1 MSRENV
7 NMENVSRESANMK
20 DVSRESANMEN
31 VSKESANMKDV
42 SSENVNMEN
51 MSGESVGL
59 KNMRIKAT
67 NVQFSYGSDKVLD
80 DISFEMSEP
89 KIYGLLG
96 RNGAGK
102 TTLLSMIGSFREPT
116 AGKLHID
123 GEAPFENAE
132 IMQNVTF
139 MYNKDFT
146 GETDRP
152 AQIVK
157 DIQRY
162 RPNFDLDYANE
173 LLKKF
178 KLYDEKPIRRLST
191 GKQSAVNVVVGL
203 ASRSPITIFDE
214 VYLGM
219 DAPARDLFYKEL
231 LKEQERYPRIIILST
246 HLVSE
251 MEYLF
256 DEVLIISGGKV
267 LLQQPADELI
277 EQGVTVIGSKASVEA
292 FAQGKQVLHEE
303 QLGDTRSVTMY
314 GAMSEAE
321 HREAMQLGLIIEP
334 VSLHNLFIHLTKED
348 D

>member
-1 MSRENV
+1 MR
-7 NMENVSRESANMK
+7 
-20 DVSRESANMEN
+20 
-31 VSKESANMKDV
+31 
-42 SSENVNMEN
+42 SEVVKHMNIVA
-51 MSGESVGL
+51 
-59 KNMRIKAT
+59 K
-67 NVQFSYGSDKVLD
+67 NVQFSYGSDKVLSD
-80 DISFEMSEP
+80 MSFEMNEP

-102 TTLLSMIGSFREPT
+102 TTLLSLIGSFREPT
-116 AGKLHID
+116 AGQLHID
-123 GEAPFENAE
+123 GEAPFENANV
-132 IMQNVTF
+132 MQYVTF

-152 AQIVK
+152 AQLVK
-157 DIQRY
+157 HIHRY
-162 RPNFDLDYANE
+162 RPYFDLDYANE

-178 KLYDEKPIRRLST
+178 KLYDEKPLQKLST
-191 GKQSAVNVVVGL
+191 GKQSAFNVVVGL

-231 LKEQERYPRIIILST
+231 LLEQERHPRLIILST

-267 LLQQPADELI
+267 LLQQPCDELM
-277 EQGVTVIGSKASVEA
+277 EQGVTVIGSRSSVEA
-292 FAQGKQVLHEE
+292 FSAGKQVLNEE
-303 QLGDTRSVTMY
+303 ELGDTRSVTLF

-321 HREAMQLGLIIEP
+321 RSEAMQLGLSIEP
-334 VSLHNLFIHLTKED
+334 VSLHQLFIHLTKED